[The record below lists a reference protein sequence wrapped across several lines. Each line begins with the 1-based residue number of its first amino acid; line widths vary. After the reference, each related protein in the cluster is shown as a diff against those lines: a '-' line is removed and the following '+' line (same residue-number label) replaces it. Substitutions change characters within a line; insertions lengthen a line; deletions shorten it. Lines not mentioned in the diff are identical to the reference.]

1 MTDQAALA
9 EMTNDELK
17 AILDEQGKTY
27 GSKDNKA
34 TLIELIEADAAQ
46 EADPAEPV
54 EEEKEPEVLTR
65 TKTGRFP
72 GRKANALRENGS
84 IELHQVESDRE
95 GRGKWDY
102 EIRKDGQ
109 VLETV
114 EANYEAAKRR
124 CRDLALE
131 MQVAFD
137 VKRDYHRFGVGPE
150 IVD

>member
-1 MTDQAALA
+1 MTDLDTK
-9 EMTNDELK
+9 TNDELK
-17 AILDEQGKTY
+17 AMLDAQGKKY

-34 TLIELIEADAAQ
+34 TLIELIEADDKAEDAAP
-46 EADPAEPV
+46 AD
-54 EEEKEPEVLTR
+54 EEEVKEPETLTR

-72 GRKANALRENGS
+72 GRKANALRENGT

-102 EIRKDGQ
+102 EIRKGDA
-109 VLETV
+109 VIETV
-114 EANYEAAKRR
+114 PANYEKAKRR

-131 MQVAFD
+131 HQVGFD

-150 IVD
+150 IVE